1 MLLLKI
7 LIQNLR
13 LSMLKHNGD
22 IKQGGVAHAM
32 SSDTEVRLLQ
42 KILQET
48 GYTVVCTMK
57 SSKVP
62 VGVYNGRSCDLYT
75 SIVFDTNN
83 PDLIDLLEDLG
94 FKQDKHTATNMIYKL

>member
-1 MLLLKI
+1 MVLLKI

-22 IKQGGVAHAM
+22 IKQGGVARAM
-32 SSDTEVRLLQ
+32 ACDTEVRLLQ

-57 SSKVP
+57 SSKIP
-62 VGVYNGRSCDLYT
+62 VGVYNERSCDLYT
-75 SIVFDTNN
+75 SIIFDTNN
-83 PDLIDLLEDLG
+83 PDVIELLKDLG
-94 FKQDKHTATNMIYKL
+94 FKQDKLAPTNMIYKL